1 MLRRPYT
8 RAARRRRVR
17 GWCAGLALWL
27 GAGLTTAAQTASPE
41 MVRSVQVGP
50 FQIPQGPL
58 PLPLRAALDGLG
70 TAGACPPPQAPLDRV
85 LYERLQG
92 EGAALSCGNAFDA
105 LIHFPDAGPLDP
117 EQPSGRLG
125 AFEVLARSIRSARQ
139 EVLLE
144 NMIWDDDLPGRPAPG
159 ALLAGAV
166 AELRQDLIDHPERHP
181 QGVTVRLLL
190 GNSVRVDSVL
200 APEASVYSAARHL
213 LAAGVPLSGDPTP
226 GWRLEL
232 ANYRYFAPHDHAK
245 LLIVDGQSVTAGG
258 YNVSW
263 FHVPRRTPGGRDL
276 SDLALRVRGPVAR
289 HAVGAFRDAWLLS
302 RPLTCPAPVS
312 AGTLGQ
318 CRLEPEP
325 SPFPLV
331 WSGPAPAAGEA
342 RVYGLYR
349 RSGFA
354 GADDA
359 VTALFG
365 AAQTRIDLLQSQVS
379 GTLRCSLSLLAPG
392 KCPFPSE
399 HLPVWQAILAAVRE
413 RGVRVRLVV
422 DYDPA
427 LQLETLAF
435 LAGVQAAL
443 KPLGLQDHL
452 EARWS
457 GTDGGLHTKAALVD
471 GQMLTVGSQN
481 LHFSS
486 FGERGLNEYTLATSA
501 PEALSAA
508 QRTFDFEWS
517 RAHPLTLPFWLRP

>member
-1 MLRRPYT
+1 MLLRRPWWSAQL
-8 RAARRRRVR
+8 RIVLGCCAA
-17 GWCAGLALWL
+17 LAFWS
-27 GAGLTTAAQTASPE
+27 GALKPGSVETAPPE
-41 MVRSVQVGP
+41 RIESVQAGP
-50 FQIPQGPL
+50 FQIPQGEL
-58 PLPLRAALDGLG
+58 PPPSRAALDGLG
-70 TAGACPPPQAPLDRV
+70 TAGPCPVPQAPLDRV
-85 LYERLQG
+85 LFDHLQG
-92 EGAALSCGNAFDA
+92 EGAALSCGNAFEA
-105 LIHFPDAGPLDP
+105 LVHFPDAGPLDP
-117 EQPSGRLG
+117 DQPSGRLG
-125 AFEVLARSIRSARQ
+125 AFEALAQTIRAARQ

-166 AELRQDLIDHPERHP
+166 AALRQDLRAHPERHP
-181 QGVTVRLLL
+181 QGITVRLLL
-190 GNSVRVDSVL
+190 GNSVRVDSIL
-200 APEASVYSAARHL
+200 TPEASLYSAARHL
-213 LAAGVPLSGDPTP
+213 LAAGVPLAGDDTP

-263 FHVPRRTPGGRDL
+263 YHVPLRTPGGRDL

-289 HAVGAFRDAWLLS
+289 HAVAAFRDAWLLS
-302 RPLTCPAPVS
+302 RALTCPA
-312 AGTLGQ
+312 GTVARTLDH
-318 CRLEPEP
+318 CRLEAQGT
-325 SPFPLV
+325 PFPLV
-331 WSGPAPAAGEA
+331 WAGPGAVAGDA

-349 RSGFA
+349 RSGFS
-354 GADDA
+354 GADNA
-359 VTALFG
+359 VSALFG
-365 AAQTRIDLLQSQVS
+365 AAQQRIDLLQSQVS
-379 GTLRCSLSLLAPG
+379 GTLRCSLSLLARG
-392 KCPFPSE
+392 GCPFPAE
-399 HLPVWQAILAAVRE
+399 HLPVWQSILGAVRE

-443 KPLGLQDHL
+443 RPLGLQDHV

-486 FGERGLNEYTLATSA
+486 FGDRGLNEYTLATSDRR
-501 PEALSAA
+501 ALEAA
-508 QRTFDFEWS
+508 QRTFEFEWA
-517 RAHPLTLPFWLRP
+517 RARPLTLPFWLQP